1 MSMNTL
7 LPDLRHG
14 WRLLTRSRG
23 STAVVVLTLAL
34 GIGAN
39 VSLYSIA
46 RAVLLKPLPFSGG
59 DRLMLVWE
67 GQAKEKPS
75 QLPFSVPDYL
85 EIRRQAHSFAALE
98 AFRYAPTALTGH
110 GEPKSLQG
118 LRVTPGLLPA
128 LGAKVQRGRLF
139 SGTLET
145 PEAGAV
151 LSDRSWRHHFG
162 SDPGILGSSLLLDG
176 QAYTV
181 VGVLPPDFQFPPP
194 ITVSGQSMAFEG
206 GGGADIFLP
215 LDVTKSDA
223 QSRNLLVLGSL
234 APGVT
239 PQAANAELKVLAP
252 HLIELRPDVTP
263 PDLTAYAVS
272 LKEQAVEEVRTLV
285 VVLFFAAGLVL
296 LVVCANVAN
305 VLLARATGRSR
316 ELSVRL
322 ALGASRFRLFRQ
334 FLTESLV
341 LGLGGAVLGAVL
353 AFGLARLLGAMRIE
367 GLPLED
373 IRVDLPVLGFSLL
386 LALVTNL
393 LFGFAPALHA
403 SRSAS
408 SRGLAETNSALA
420 IPTLGRLPLQRILV
434 VFELALSIILLSAVG
449 LMLRSLWSLQRA
461 DLGVDPKDV
470 LTVILDL
477 PEEKYSEPM
486 RKTQAVEAMTDHL
499 RAQPEIAEAGAVS
512 ALPFSAL
519 MDGTRF
525 LIEGESNGSEH
536 LQIATRQVITPG
548 YLEAMGLHLVQGRG
562 FTSGDRRESPPV
574 ALISETLAR
583 RHWANRNPVGQR
595 IALGKTNI
603 DARRWSTVVG
613 VVQDLRLQGR
623 TTAARPVIYQPAAQ
637 VFSPTMTLVGRVRE
651 NVTTGP
657 AALRRAIWAV
667 DPGLPIE
674 LRTMRERLDE
684 AALQPRVG
692 AWVLGLF
699 ASVALALGAL
709 GIYGIVS
716 CNVAARRREIAIRMA
731 LGAQKREITAL
742 FLRSAL
748 TMFLVGLVLGLGG
761 AFAIGQV
768 LASLL
773 FGLSSLQPSMLLVIA
788 AFLCLIGLASTYLP
802 VKVAL
807 HKKDIAAELRAS

>member
-1 MSMNTL
+1 MNINTM

-14 WRLLTRSRG
+14 WRLLARSRG

-67 GQAKEKPS
+67 SQAREKPS

-139 SGTLET
+139 SGELEA

-151 LSDRSWRHHFG
+151 LSDRTWRQHFG
-162 SDPGILGSSLLLDG
+162 SDPGVLGSSLLLDG

-181 VGVLPPDFQFPPP
+181 VGVLPPGFQFPPS
-194 ITVSGQSMAFEG
+194 ITVSGQSMALE
-206 GGGADIFLP
+206 GGADIFLP

-252 HLIELRPDVTP
+252 HLIQLRPDVTP
-263 PDLTAYAVS
+263 ADLTAYAVS
-272 LKEQAVEEVRTLV
+272 LKDQAVEEVRTLV
-285 VVLFFAAGLVL
+285 VVLFFAAGLLL

-305 VLLARATGRSR
+305 VLLARATGRGR

-322 ALGASRFRLFRQ
+322 ALGASRFQLFRQ
-334 FLTESLV
+334 LLTESLL
-341 LGLGGAVLGAVL
+341 LGLGGAVLGAAL
-353 AFGLARLLGAMRIE
+353 AFGLARVLGAARIE
-367 GLPLED
+367 GLPLEN
-373 IRVDLPVLGFSLL
+373 IRIDLPVLGFSLL
-386 LALVTNL
+386 LALGTSL
-393 LFGFAPALHA
+393 LFGFTPALHA

-408 SRGLAETNSALA
+408 GRGLAETGSSQAVA
-420 IPTLGRLPLQRILV
+420 TLGRLPLQRILI

-477 PEEKYSEPM
+477 PDEKYSEPM
-486 RKTQAVEAMTDHL
+486 RRTQAVEAMTDQL

-519 MDGTRF
+519 MDGIRF
-525 LIEGESNGSEH
+525 LIEEESTGTEQH

-583 RHWANRNPVGQR
+583 SHWANRNPIGQR

-637 VFSPTMTLVGRVRE
+637 VSSSTMTLVGRVKKGA
-651 NVTTGP
+651 TTGP
-657 AALRRAIWAV
+657 AALRQAIWAV

-684 AALQPRVG
+684 ASLQPRVG
-692 AWVLGLF
+692 AWILGLF
-699 ASVALALGAL
+699 AAVALALGAL
-709 GIYGIVS
+709 GIYGIAS
-716 CNVAARRREIAIRMA
+716 YSVAARRREIAIRMA
-731 LGAQKREITAL
+731 LGAQRREITAL

-748 TMFLVGLVLGLGG
+748 TMVLVGLLLGLGG
-761 AFAIGQV
+761 ALAVGQV
-768 LASLL
+768 LASML
-773 FGLSSLQPSMLLVIA
+773 FGLSSTQPAMLLLIA
-788 AFLCLIGLASTYLP
+788 AFLCMIGLVSTYLP

-807 HKKDIAAELRAS
+807 RRDDIAAELRAS

>member
-1 MSMNTL
+1 ML

-46 RAVLLKPLPFSGG
+46 RAALLKPLPFSGG

-67 GQAKEKPS
+67 SQAKEKPS

-85 EIRRQAHSFAALE
+85 EIRRQARSFAALE

-139 SGTLET
+139 SGVLEA

-151 LSDRSWRHHFG
+151 LSDRLWRQHFG
-162 SDPGILGSSLLLDG
+162 SDPGVLGRSLLLDG

-181 VGVLPPDFQFPPP
+181 VGILPPSFQFPPP
-194 ITVSGQSMAFEG
+194 ITVSGQSMALEG
-206 GGGADIFLP
+206 GGGAEIFLP

-223 QSRNLLVLGSL
+223 QRRNLLVLGSL

-252 HLIELRPDVTP
+252 HLIQLRPDVTP
-263 PDLTAYAVS
+263 ADLTMYAVS
-272 LKEQAVEEVRTLV
+272 LKDQAVEEVRTLV
-285 VVLFFAAGLVL
+285 VVLFFAAGLLL

-305 VLLARATGRSR
+305 VLLARATGRGR

-334 FLTESLV
+334 LLTESLL
-341 LGLGGAVLGAVL
+341 LGLGGAVLGAAL
-353 AFGLARLLGAMRIE
+353 AFGLARVLGAARIE
-367 GLPLED
+367 GLPLEN
-373 IRVDLPVLGFSLL
+373 IRIDLPVLGFSLL
-386 LALVTNL
+386 LALGTSL

-408 SRGLAETNSALA
+408 GRGLAETGSAQAVATLA
-420 IPTLGRLPLQRILV
+420 RLPLQRILI

-477 PEEKYSEPM
+477 PDEKYSEPM
-486 RKTQAVEAMTDHL
+486 RRTQAVEAMTDQL

-519 MDGTRF
+519 MDGIRF
-525 LIEGESNGSEH
+525 LTEGESTGTEQH
-536 LQIATRQVITPG
+536 LQVATRQVITPG

-562 FTSGDRRESPPV
+562 FTSSDRRESPPV

-583 RHWANRNPVGQR
+583 SHWGNRNPVGQR
-595 IALGKTNI
+595 IALGKTDI

-637 VFSPTMTLVGRVRE
+637 VFSSTMTLVGRVKKGA
-651 NVTTGP
+651 TTGP
-657 AALRRAIWAV
+657 AAMRQAIWAV

-692 AWVLGLF
+692 AWILGLF
-699 ASVALALGAL
+699 AGVALALGAL

-716 CNVAARRREIAIRMA
+716 YSVAARRREIAIRMA
-731 LGAQKREITAL
+731 LGAQRREITAL
-742 FLRSAL
+742 FLRSTL
-748 TMFLVGLVLGLGG
+748 TMVLVGLLLGLGG
-761 AFAIGQV
+761 ALAVGQV
-768 LASLL
+768 LASML
-773 FGLSSLQPSMLLVIA
+773 FGLSSTQPAMLLLIA
-788 AFLCLIGLASTYLP
+788 AFLCMIGLISTYLP

-807 HKKDIAAELRAS
+807 RRDNIAAELRAS